1 MTFSE
6 KLKEARAKLKLN
18 QQQLADL
25 IGVSKRSVA
34 AYEVEGVM
42 PRGTVT
48 RNLAKT
54 LQVSVEYLMNDEITD
69 PKYGIEKAPYIEE
82 AREKFGSRAA
92 LEMDALLEQ
101 NTALFAGGSLD
112 QDAKDIF
119 FEAVM
124 KAYLTC
130 KDEARKTYGH
140 KKKTD

>member
-92 LEMDALLEQ
+92 LEMNALLEQ

>member
-101 NTALFAGGSLD
+101 NTTLFAGGSLD

-119 FEAVM
+119 FEAIM